1 MKKLWV
7 MGLWLCA
14 MTANATDTLFIGFQ
28 DYNRSPIQSAQD
40 SRGFT
45 AYLTRVL
52 GVPVKVETIREH
64 DKLIA
69 EAKQKRF
76 GLMFAPASMIMEA
89 NMVAGYEPVVRVPGQ
104 LAAAFAAPAA
114 SGIAFPEDMKGKRI
128 GFTDKNS
135 MITLLALAKLRDM
148 KINPATY
155 FKSVTYYNDIDGV
168 YTAFKYHLIDIGVAN
183 SIVYSSW
190 NTAGGM
196 DLNLIMQSQGAPHL
210 TFAVRGDYPA
220 EFKQKITDALLNA
233 YKDPAAMQSFRGAGF
248 PNFEPVDMTQ
258 YKAMMAYIAVK

>member
-1 MKKLWV
+1 MKRFWL
-7 MGLWLCA
+7 MGLWLFA
-14 MTANATDTLFIGFQ
+14 VSASAAETMFIGFQ
-28 DYNRSPIQSAQD
+28 DYNRSPIQASQD

-69 EAKQKRF
+69 QAKQKRF
-76 GLMFAPASMIMEA
+76 GLIFAPASMIMEA
-89 NMVAGYEPVVRVPGQ
+89 KAVAGYEPVVRVPGQ
-104 LAAAFAAPAA
+104 LAAAFAAPAS

-135 MITLLALAKLRDM
+135 MITLLALAKLREM

-155 FKSVTYYNDIDGV
+155 FKSVSYYNDIDGV

-183 SIVYSSW
+183 SVVYSSW
-190 NTAGGM
+190 NSTGGM
-196 DLNLIMQSQGAPHL
+196 NLNLIMQSQGAPHL

-220 EFKQKITDALLNA
+220 AFKEKITQALLNA
-233 YKDPAAMQSFRGAGF
+233 YKDESAMQSFRGAGF

-258 YKAMMAYIAVK
+258 YKAMLAYLAIK

>member
-1 MKKLWV
+1 MKKFWV
-7 MGLWLCA
+7 MGLWLYA
-14 MTANATDTLFIGFQ
+14 MSANAAETLFIGFQ
-28 DYNRSPIQSAQD
+28 DYNRSPIQAAQD

-45 AYLTRVL
+45 AYLSRVL

-89 NMVAGYEPVVRVPGQ
+89 NAVAGYEPVVRVPGQ
-104 LAAAFAAPAA
+104 LAAAFAAPAS

-155 FKSVTYYNDIDGV
+155 FKSVNYYHDIDGV
-168 YTAFKYHLIDIGVAN
+168 YTAFKYHLIDVGVAN
-183 SIVYSSW
+183 SIVYNTW
-190 NTAGGM
+190 NNSGGM
-196 DLNLIMQSQGAPHL
+196 DLNLIMQSEGAPHL
-210 TFAVRGDYPA
+210 TFAVRGDFPA
-220 EFKQKITDALLNA
+220 AFKQKITQALLSA
-233 YKDPAAMQSFRGAGF
+233 DKDPNAMQSFRGAGF

>member
-1 MKKLWV
+1 MKNFWV
-7 MGLWLCA
+7 LGLWLLA
-14 MTANATDTLFIGFQ
+14 MTASASETIFIGFQ
-28 DYNRSPIQSAQD
+28 DYNRSPIQAAQD

-45 AYLTRVL
+45 EYMTRML

-69 EAKQKRF
+69 QAKQKRF

-89 NMVAGYEPVVRVPGQ
+89 NKVAGYEPVVRVPGQ
-104 LAAAFAAPAA
+104 LAAAFAAPAS

-135 MITLLALAKLRDM
+135 MITLLALAKLREM

-155 FKSVTYYNDIDGV
+155 FKSVSYYNDIDGV
-168 YTAFKYHLIDIGVAN
+168 YTAFKYHLIDVGVAN
-183 SIVYSSW
+183 SVVYSMW
-190 NTAGGM
+190 NNSGDM
-196 DLNLIMQSQGAPHL
+196 NLNLIMQSQGAPHL

-220 EFKQKITDALLNA
+220 ALKQKITQALLNA
-233 YKDPAAMQSFRGAGF
+233 YKDPNAIQSFRAAGF
-248 PNFEPVDMTQ
+248 PNFEPVDMAQ
-258 YKAMMAYIAVK
+258 YQSMMNYIATK

>member
-7 MGLWLCA
+7 IGLCLLA
-14 MTANATDTLFIGFQ
+14 MSANAAETMFIGFQ

-45 AYLTRVL
+45 EYLTRVL

-76 GLMFAPASMIMEA
+76 GLVFAPASMIMEA
-89 NMVAGYEPVVRVPGQ
+89 SAVAGYEPVARVPGQ
-104 LAAAFAAPAA
+104 LAAAFAAPAS

-128 GFTDKNS
+128 GFTDQNS

-155 FKSVTYYNDIDGV
+155 FKSVNYYHDIDGV
-168 YTAFKYHLIDIGVAN
+168 YTAFKYHLIDVGVAN
-183 SIVYSSW
+183 SMVYNSW
-190 NTAGGM
+190 NTSGGM

-210 TFAVRGDYPA
+210 TFAVRGDYPLA
-220 EFKQKITDALLNA
+220 FKQKITAALLNA
-233 YKDPAAMQSFRGAGF
+233 DKDAKAMQSFRGAGI
-248 PNFEPVDMTQ
+248 PKFEPVDMTQ
-258 YKAMMAYIAVK
+258 YKAMMAYIHGK

>member
-7 MGLWLCA
+7 LCLCFYA
-14 MTANATDTLFIGFQ
+14 MSVHATDTLFIGFQ
-28 DYNRSPIQSAQD
+28 DYNRSPIQAVED

-45 AYLTRVL
+45 AYLSRVL
-52 GVPVKVETIREH
+52 GMPVKVETIREH

-76 GLMFAPASMIMEA
+76 GLMFAPASMVMEA
-89 NMVAGYEPVVRVPGQ
+89 RAVAGYEPIVKVPGQ
-104 LAAAFAAPAA
+104 LAAAFAAPSS

-135 MITLLALAKLRDM
+135 MITLLAMAKLREM

-155 FKSVTYYNDIDGV
+155 FKSVNYYDDIDGV

-183 SIVYSSW
+183 SVVYSTW
-190 NTAGGM
+190 NNSGGM
-196 DLNLIMQSQGAPHL
+196 NLNLIMQSQGAPHL
-210 TFAVRGDYPA
+210 TFAVRGDFPA
-220 EFKQKITDALLNA
+220 ALKERITQALLNA
-233 YKDPAAMQSFRGAGF
+233 DKDPNAMQSFRGAGF
-248 PNFEPVDMTQ
+248 PNFELVDMAQ
-258 YKAMMAYIAVK
+258 YTAMMAYIATK